1 MHVVFKSGVLMKIRI
16 VSISLFL
23 TLLLLIRPLFAGFIE
38 KTEYRINPNDIL
50 DIAVYEEPDLCRT
63 VKVDLSGQINYPL
76 LGNIPVAGST
86 AREVAGKIT
95 ELLAKDYLV
104 NPQIVE
110 VVVKESAKI
119 SILGRV
125 VKPGTY
131 ELKTCATVLEA
142 IVQAGGFI
150 DQADSSDIRLIRMKG
165 DLKKTI
171 NIDLKNITSKYDK
184 QANVALEPGD
194 LVMIGGISQTE
205 TQIVL
210 FGEVKKP
217 GVYPYKKGMT
227 VIEAVASAGGLTEMA
242 AADGTRIIR
251 EKNNKRE
258 VIKVPLGS
266 ILRGGNKDKN
276 IDLEPNDAIVVPQSF
291 F

>member
-1 MHVVFKSGVLMKIRI
+1 M
-16 VSISLFL
+16 
-23 TLLLLIRPLFAGFIE
+23 
-38 KTEYRINPNDIL
+38 
-50 DIAVYEEPDLCRT
+50 
-63 VKVDLSGQINYPL
+63 
-76 LGNIPVAGST
+76 
-86 AREVAGKIT
+86 
-95 ELLAKDYLV
+95 
-104 NPQIVE
+104 
-110 VVVKESAKI
+110 
-119 SILGRV
+119 
-125 VKPGTY
+125 
-131 ELKTCATVLEA
+131 KTCATVLEA

-184 QANVALEPGD
+184 QAKVALEPGD

-242 AADGTRIIR
+242 AADGTRIIS